1 MKTVP
6 QSRFGAMRAVL
17 ALTTL
22 LAASGCGG
30 QGAVSNDR
38 VASGIQVP
46 VELVPATAPEVL
58 QAVRDSGGRAVLV
71 NIWATWCPPCLEEMP
86 EILRF
91 RKDYLGQ
98 GVEVILVSGDWDTE
112 TQQVEAFLRELGVDF
127 PTYLKAGDD
136 MEFIEAMSPEWSGAL
151 PASFLYDSGG
161 TLRHMWEG
169 KVTYANLQEK
179 VLPIL
184 ETSQS
189 QVKKEEIS

>member
-1 MKTVP
+1 MKRSFARSPYLWAMLGVVAVVTAAWVGRENYQPVMTGSLAPDFAVTAMDGSTVTV
-6 QSRFGAMRAVL
+6 QQYRGKVVL
-17 ALTTL
+17 LN
-22 LAASGCGG
+22 
-30 QGAVSNDR
+30 V
-38 VASGIQVP
+38 
-46 VELVPATAPEVL
+46 
-58 QAVRDSGGRAVLV
+58 
-71 NIWATWCPPCLEEMP
+71 WATWCGPCLEEMP

-112 TQQVEAFLRELGVDF
+112 SQQVEAFLGELGVDF

-136 MEFIEAMSPEWSGAL
+136 MEFIETMSPEWSGAL
-151 PASFLYDSGG
+151 PASFLFDSGG

-169 KVTYANLQEK
+169 KVTYANLQEM